1 MNLLRHWYWYG
12 QSAQESASDTTG
24 LSISAASLTLSFC
37 RCRKAL
43 SCFHLCI
50 CPLASPSGNKLSLST
65 LSPAKCGSPARSP
78 GRLKIMNPRLL
89 FQSRASWRRPALK
102 KVSLRQ
108 GWSLTASLPDS
119 EATRLHLLQLENILQ
134 LQGLL
139 PPGGKEWGRTP
150 PVPLRDLA
158 DPSPWL
164 RTACQRHLTRET
176 SMNSFY
182 KCIYSITD
190 RVSAPRMW
198 WMKHFAGCLKIRD
211 VQKDPSRRMGRCAPC
226 HPPRCVF
233 LCVFLS
239 CISKKTNNRCL
250 FSFNLVDNRIRTT
263 VNHC

>member
-1 MNLLRHWYWYG
+1 MVSLLKKAP
-12 QSAQESASDTTG
+12 QSPT
-24 LSISAASLTLSFC
+24 AASLTLSFY

-50 CPLASPSGNKLSLST
+50 CPLASLSGNKLSLST
-65 LSPAKCGSPARSP
+65 LSPAKCGSQARSP

-89 FQSRASWRRPALK
+89 SQSRASWRRPALK

-108 GWSLTASLPDS
+108 RWSLTASLPDKRRCRTDS
-119 EATRLHLLQLENILQ
+119 EATRLHLLQQENILQ

-176 SMNSFY
+176 RMNSFY
-182 KCIYSITD
+182 
-190 RVSAPRMW
+190 
-198 WMKHFAGCLKIRD
+198 
-211 VQKDPSRRMGRCAPC
+211 
-226 HPPRCVF
+226 
-233 LCVFLS
+233 
-239 CISKKTNNRCL
+239 
-250 FSFNLVDNRIRTT
+250 
-263 VNHC
+263 